1 MSTKAFR
8 YFFLIGTI
16 TLLSACGL
24 EAMVLDQT
32 GTVTDPK
39 PSQAE
44 TAAALKEALT
54 NGISQAAIDLAK
66 PDGYLGN
73 PTIRIPFPPEA
84 EKVSTTLR
92 NMGMGKLVDDVE
104 VSINRAAEDAAGKA
118 KPIFVDAIRSMSIQD
133 ALGILFGGQYAATDY
148 LKEKTAAALT
158 AAFTPVIEN
167 SLAKVNATRYWN
179 DAITAYNKIPLVKKQ
194 NPDLVSYVN
203 GKALEGLFHQVAQEE
218 AKIREEPIKRTSALL
233 KKVFGYYDKNR

>member
-1 MSTKAFR
+1 MSTKAFS
-8 YFFLIGTI
+8 YFILISTI

-32 GTVTDPK
+32 GTVTDTK

-179 DAITAYNKIPLVKKQ
+179 EAITAYNKIPLVKKQ

-203 GKALEGLFHQVAQEE
+203 GKALDGLFQQVAQEE

-233 KKVFGYYDKNR
+233 KKVFGYYDENR

>member
-1 MSTKAFR
+1 MSTKAFS
-8 YFFLIGTI
+8 YFILISTI

-32 GTVTDPK
+32 GTVTDTK

-118 KPIFVDAIRSMSIQD
+118 KPIFVDAIRSMGIQD

-148 LKEKTAAALT
+148 LKEKTVAALT

-179 DAITAYNKIPLVKKQ
+179 EAITAYNKIPLVKKQ

-203 GKALEGLFHQVAQEE
+203 GKALDGLFQQVAQEE

-233 KKVFGYYDKNR
+233 KKVFGYYDENR